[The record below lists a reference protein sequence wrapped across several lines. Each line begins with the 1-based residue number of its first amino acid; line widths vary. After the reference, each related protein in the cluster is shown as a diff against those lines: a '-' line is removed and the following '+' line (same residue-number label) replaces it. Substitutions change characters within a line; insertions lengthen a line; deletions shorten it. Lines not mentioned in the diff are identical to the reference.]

1 MKHLLL
7 TTIAAVVLVGCGE
20 SRPPE
25 PPTAKAPRISI
36 WKAAS
41 IGNVAAIKQHI
52 AAGTDVNGTSLG
64 ATPLHFAATYRV
76 GNQTALQDK
85 QIVELLIAAG
95 ADLNAKDRGGRT
107 PLEQAE
113 KGFENLLPEDQ
124 AAMKE
129 IADIIRKHGG
139 KTGEEL
145 KAEGK

>member
-1 MKHLLL
+1 MKSILVSIL
-7 TTIAAVVLVGCGE
+7 AAVLVVGCGE
-20 SRPPE
+20 SQ
-25 PPTAKAPRISI
+25 PTAKAPRISI
-36 WKAAS
+36 YKAAS
-41 IGNVAAIKQHI
+41 IGNVAAVKQHI

-64 ATPLHFAATYRV
+64 ATPLHFAATHRV
-76 GNQTALQDK
+76 GQYSHKNK
-85 QIVELLIAAG
+85 EIVELLIAAG
-95 ADLNAKDRGGRT
+95 ADLNVKDRGGRT

-113 KGFENLLPEDQ
+113 KGFENLLPEGQ